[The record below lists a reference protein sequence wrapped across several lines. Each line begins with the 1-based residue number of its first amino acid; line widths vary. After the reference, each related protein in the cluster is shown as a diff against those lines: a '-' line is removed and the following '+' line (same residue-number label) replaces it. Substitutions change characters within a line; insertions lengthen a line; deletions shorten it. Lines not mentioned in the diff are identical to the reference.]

1 MPGRNATGL
10 SAVQVVETQDNPS
23 PCTRSH
29 CVNCLADHSSAS
41 KSCPKFIQL
50 KEIITIQTDNKCS
63 FREAINIQKAKIPPT
78 FNVSSPSFSNV
89 LDKSTVNVNN
99 INELVSESE
108 APFSQST
115 NLSPNSTPISMNSEP
130 KENRQILAN
139 STHSTHSSPTTMA
152 VEDSETLALDYTT
165 TIPLIT
171 NFISHLNSSSLIPS
185 STDSP
190 FE

>member
-1 MPGRNATGL
+1 
-10 SAVQVVETQDNPS
+10 
-23 PCTRSH
+23 
-29 CVNCLADHSSAS
+29 
-41 KSCPKFIQL
+41 
-50 KEIITIQTDNKCS
+50 
-63 FREAINIQKAKIPPT
+63 INIQKAKIPPT

-89 LDKSTVNVNN
+89 LDKTTVNVNN

-115 NLSPNSTPISMNSEP
+115 NLSPNSTPIGMNSEP